1 MNQTTMDY
9 LFGPLPEIY
18 CLYFYGMS
26 VFTFILL
33 VFALVNVVYLVFSK
47 KTNKQL
53 IVPGLFLILSYF
65 LMYIQNRLLNTMC
78 EKTL

>member
-53 IVPGLFLILSYF
+53 IVPGLSTKEILFAFSFSHSIIY
-65 LMYIQNRLLNTMC
+65 MYI
-78 EKTL
+78 